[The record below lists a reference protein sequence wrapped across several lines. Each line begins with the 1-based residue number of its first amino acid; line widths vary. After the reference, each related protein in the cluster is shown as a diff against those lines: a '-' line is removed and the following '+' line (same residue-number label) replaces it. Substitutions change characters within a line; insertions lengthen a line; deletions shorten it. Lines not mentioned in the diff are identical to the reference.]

1 MRRERSAGAVVFNPK
16 IEKYLLLHYPA
27 GHWDFPK
34 GHVERGEKNVNAAK
48 REIFEETG
56 LEIEIL
62 FGFNEIIK
70 YHFKEQGILIEK
82 KVIYF
87 LGITEK
93 EEIRLSY
100 EHDGYAWLSY
110 EEALDRL
117 TYDSS
122 KKVLMKAHLFLQNL
136 GYSV

>member
-1 MRRERSAGAVVFNPK
+1 MRRERSAGAVVFNTK
-16 IEKYLLLHYPA
+16 TKKYLLLHYPI

-34 GHVERGEKNVNAAK
+34 GHVEKGEKDVDAAK

-70 YHFKEQGILIEK
+70 YHFKEQGVLIEK
-82 KVIYF
+82 KVVYF

-93 EEIRLSY
+93 EEIKLSY
-100 EHDGYAWLSY
+100 EHDGYAWLNY
-110 EEALDRL
+110 KDALERL

-136 GYSV
+136 GYSS

>member
-34 GHVERGEKNVNAAK
+34 GHVDRGEKDVNAAK

>member
-16 IEKYLLLHYPA
+16 INKYLLLHYPA

-34 GHVERGEKNVNAAK
+34 GHVERGEKDVDAAK

-110 EEALDRL
+110 EEALDRV

-136 GYSV
+136 GYSS

>member
-16 IEKYLLLHYPA
+16 IKKYLLLHYPT

-34 GHVERGEKNVNAAK
+34 GHVEKGEKDVEAAK

-70 YHFKEQGILIEK
+70 YHFKEHGMLIEK
-82 KVIYF
+82 KVVYF

-93 EEIRLSY
+93 EEVRLSY

-110 EEALDRL
+110 EDALNRI
-117 TYDSS
+117 TYDLS

-136 GYSV
+136 GYSS

>member
-1 MRRERSAGAVVFNPK
+1 MRRERSAGAVVFNTK
-16 IEKYLLLHYPA
+16 TKKYLLLHYPT

-34 GHVERGEKNVNAAK
+34 GHVEKGEKDVDAAK

-82 KVIYF
+82 KVVYF

-93 EEIRLSY
+93 EEIKLSY

-110 EEALDRL
+110 EDALERL

-136 GYSV
+136 GYSS

>member
-16 IEKYLLLHYPA
+16 INKYLLLHYPT

-34 GHVERGEKNVNAAK
+34 GHVEKDEKDVDAAK

-70 YHFKEQGILIEK
+70 YHFKEQGVFIEK
-82 KVIYF
+82 KVVYF

-93 EEIRLSY
+93 EEIKLSY
-100 EHDGYAWLSY
+100 EHDGYAWLRY
-110 EEALDRL
+110 EDALNRL
-117 TYDSS
+117 TYNSS

-136 GYSV
+136 GYFS